1 MAPTPTILM
10 SSGSKKKE
18 PRYICLSE
26 AKASHSPKIC
36 TEVSSP
42 VPHLKFHLTFDRD
55 MKRKHAASNNPCS
68 VACMSL
74 NLIPSTYKTDWLYA
88 RMRAFNAKILNI
100 CNVVTNVHRPC
111 LITWQ
116 TGKKRQHRK
125 CQHHKGHNVVFST
138 HSHKCDDEE
147 YS

>member
-1 MAPTPTILM
+1 
-10 SSGSKKKE
+10 
-18 PRYICLSE
+18 
-26 AKASHSPKIC
+26 
-36 TEVSSP
+36 
-42 VPHLKFHLTFDRD
+42 

-88 RMRAFNAKILNI
+88 RIRAFNAKILNI

-111 LITWQ
+111 FITWQ

-125 CQHHKGHNVVFST
+125 CQHHKGHNKTNIFLMWSSQYNFTNAMMKNTFRILNFHPFST
-138 HSHKCDDEE
+138 FVPLRHKWKDTGKMDLTKKQNASREL
-147 YS
+147 